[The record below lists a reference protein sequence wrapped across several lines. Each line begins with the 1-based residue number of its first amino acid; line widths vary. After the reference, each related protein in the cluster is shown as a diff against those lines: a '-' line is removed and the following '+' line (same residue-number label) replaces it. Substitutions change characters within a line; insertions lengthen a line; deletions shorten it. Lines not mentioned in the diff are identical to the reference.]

1 MRKTLFSL
9 LTLTLILSLST
20 AWAWEP
26 DPNDKA
32 QLEVQT
38 AIVAMKAK
46 DPGMDAWFK
55 NAAGYAVFPKVGK
68 GAVGIGGAHGN
79 GLVIAGDKVIGKT
92 EMSQISIGL
101 SLGGQGYAEFI
112 FFKDATALADFK
124 RGNWE
129 SGAQASAVLVKA
141 GASADAAYN
150 KGVAIFTNI
159 SGGVMADASVGGQKF
174 EYTPIT

>member
-9 LTLTLILSLST
+9 LTLTLVLSLST

-26 DPNDKA
+26 DPNNKM

-38 AIVAMKAK
+38 AIIALKAK
-46 DPGMDAWFK
+46 DPGMDDWFK
-55 NAAGYAVFPKVGK
+55 GAAGYAVFPKVGK
-68 GAVGIGGAHGN
+68 GAVGIGGAHGK
-79 GLVIAGDKVIGKT
+79 GLVIAGDKVIGTT
-92 EMSQISIGL
+92 ELSQISIGL
-101 SLGGQGYAEFI
+101 SLGGQSYAEFI
-112 FFKDATALADFK
+112 FFKDDIALGEFK

-129 SGAQASAVLVKA
+129 SGAQASAVLATA

-174 EYTPIT
+174 EFTPAE

>member
-1 MRKTLFSL
+1 MRKTFFSL

-79 GLVIAGDKVIGKT
+79 GLVIAGDKVIGTT
-92 EMSQISIGL
+92 EMTQISIGL
-101 SLGGQGYAEFI
+101 SLGGQGFAEFI

-174 EYTPIT
+174 EYTPIK

>member
-26 DPNDKA
+26 DTSDKM
-32 QLEVQT
+32 QLEVQS
-38 AIVAMKAK
+38 AIVALKAK
-46 DPGMDAWFK
+46 DPGMEDWFK
-55 NAAGYAVFPKVGK
+55 SAAGYAVFPNVGK
-68 GAVGIGGAHGN
+68 AAVGIGGAYGK
-79 GLVIAGDKVIGKT
+79 GLVISGDKVVGKT
-92 EMSQISIGL
+92 SLSQISIGL

-112 FFKDATALADFK
+112 FFKDDIALGEFK

-129 SGAQASAVLVKA
+129 SGAQASAVIATA

-174 EYTPIT
+174 EFTPVE

>member
-32 QLEVQT
+32 QLEVQA
-38 AIVAMKAK
+38 AILAMKAK

-68 GAVGIGGAHGN
+68 GAIGIGGAHGN
-79 GLVIAGDKVIGKT
+79 GLVIAGDKVVGTT

-101 SLGGQGYAEFI
+101 SLGGQSYAEFI
-112 FFKDATALADFK
+112 FFKDATALGDFK

-129 SGAQASAVLVKA
+129 AGAQASAVIVKA

-174 EYTPIT
+174 EYTAVP

>member
-1 MRKTLFSL
+1 MRKILFSL

-32 QLEVQT
+32 QLEVQA
-38 AIVAMKAK
+38 AIIAMKAK

-68 GAVGIGGAHGN
+68 GAVGIGGAHGT
-79 GLVIAGDKVIGKT
+79 GLVIAGDKVVGTT
-92 EMSQISIGL
+92 EMTQISIGL
-101 SLGGQGYAEFI
+101 SLGGQGFAEFI
-112 FFKDATALADFK
+112 FFKDATALGDFK

-174 EYTPIT
+174 EFTPVK